1 MTGHIAATRSRNEA
15 AVVSHRQN
23 IANLSVLVALGAIS
37 GCMWF
42 LATPPRRF
50 FWLAWFAMI
59 PVFIGLDRAQ
69 NWRQAALV
77 SWVAGTVTSLGGFSW
92 MALLLERFAGL
103 PRVVAS
109 GGLLLFCLYQ
119 GVTCLLF
126 GIVAYRI
133 RRHTNL
139 PMTFLAPVIFVTFE
153 WLVPLLFPWY
163 LAITQAQ
170 HPGLIQIADLT
181 GPLGVSA
188 LLLVA
193 NGLVYDLATKRRGA
207 IKTAA
212 VGLLLIAAAL
222 IYGRVRIRHFD
233 ALAADAPKL
242 AIGIVQPNIAYNQKG
257 ELHPNFRLEQLQAL
271 QEQSRRLQQEGAQL
285 IVWSETSYPYWL
297 PRNMTEDLPI
307 TDPRRVVRG
316 FTVPVIIGVNTYA
329 RGLGQWNSALLLDA
343 QGAITG
349 TYDKMDL
356 LAFGEALPSWLDF
369 EPVRKLIP
377 SGFGDFSRGEAAR
390 TLPYVSPDNRHVP
403 VGAVICYEDI
413 LPQVLRKVGA
423 LHPLLLVNLTNDAW
437 YGADLEPM
445 EHLALAVFG
454 SLEQRTSMVR
464 AVNSGIS
471 TFIDPNGRIVQKTE
485 AIDPILNPLPA
496 QSLLVHVPL
505 LPAGHTVFAKLG
517 NLFAYLCAALT
528 LILLAGTFRRS
539 AVANGSKGPARH

>member
-1 MTGHIAATRSRNEA
+1 MTATRQMARNESKRKG
-15 AVVSHRQN
+15 VSV
-23 IANLSVLVALGAIS
+23 IPLLLALGAIS

-42 LATPPRRF
+42 MATPPRRF

-59 PVFIGLDRAQ
+59 PLFVGLDKAR

-103 PRVVAS
+103 PRIVAL

-119 GVTCLLF
+119 GITCLLF

-139 PMTFLAPVIFVTFE
+139 PMTLLAPVTFVTFE

-170 HPGLIQIADLT
+170 HPALIQVADLT
-181 GPLGVSA
+181 GPLGISA

-193 NGLVYDLATKRRGA
+193 NGVVYDLVTKHRGA
-207 IKTAA
+207 IRAAA
-212 VGLLLIAAAL
+212 VGLLLITAAL
-222 IYGRVRIRHFD
+222 IYGHVRIRHFD
-233 ALAADAPKL
+233 ALAAIAPKL
-242 AIGIVQPNIAYNQKG
+242 AVGIVQPNIPYNQKG

-271 QEQSRRLQQEGAQL
+271 QEQSRELQEEGAQL

-316 FTVPVIIGVNTYA
+316 FNVPVIIGVNTYA
-329 RGLGQWNSALLLDA
+329 RGVGHWNSALLLDA

-349 TYDKMDL
+349 TYDKIDL
-356 LAFGEALPSWLDF
+356 LAFGEALPAWLDF
-369 EPVRKLIP
+369 KTVRKLIP
-377 SGFGDFSRGEAAR
+377 SGFGDFSPGETAR
-390 TLPYVSPDNRHVP
+390 TLPYVSPDNRHIP
-403 VGAVICYEDI
+403 VGAVICYEDL

-445 EHLALAVFG
+445 EHLALAAFG
-454 SLEQRTSMVR
+454 SVEQRTSMIR

-471 TFIDPNGRIVQKTE
+471 TFIDPNGRIAQRTE
-485 AIDPILNPLPA
+485 AIDPILNPRPA

-528 LILLAGTFRRS
+528 LILLAGTFRRGGMEKDRKPRS
-539 AVANGSKGPARH
+539 R

>member
-1 MTGHIAATRSRNEA
+1 M
-15 AVVSHRQN
+15 
-23 IANLSVLVALGAIS
+23 
-37 GCMWF
+37 
-42 LATPPRRF
+42 
-50 FWLAWFAMI
+50 
-59 PVFIGLDRAQ
+59 
-69 NWRQAALV
+69 
-77 SWVAGTVTSLGGFSW
+77 
-92 MALLLERFAGL
+92 
-103 PRVVAS
+103 
-109 GGLLLFCLYQ
+109 LLFCLYQ

-126 GIVAYRI
+126 GIVTYRI
-133 RRHTNL
+133 RRQSNL
-139 PMTFLAPVIFVTFE
+139 PMTFLASVIFVTFE

-181 GPLGVSA
+181 GPLGISA
-188 LLLVA
+188 LLLIA
-193 NGLVYDLATKRRGA
+193 NGVIYDLATKRRGA
-207 IKTAA
+207 IQAA
-212 VGLLLIAAAL
+212 SLGLLLIAAAL

-233 ALAADAPKL
+233 ALAAHAPKL

-271 QEQSRRLQQEGAQL
+271 QEQSRSLQQEGAQL

-329 RGLGQWNSALLLDA
+329 RGVGQWNSALLLDA

-349 TYDKMDL
+349 TYDKIDL

-369 EPVRKLIP
+369 KPVRKLIP

-390 TLPYVSPDNRHVP
+390 TLPYVSPDNRHIA

-413 LPQVLRKVGA
+413 LPQILRKVGA

-437 YGADLEPM
+437 YGAGLEPM

-454 SLEQRTSMVR
+454 SVEQRTSMVR

-471 TFIDPNGRIVQKTE
+471 TFIDPNGRIVEKTE
-485 AIDPILNPLPA
+485 AIDPILNPRPA

-517 NLFAYLCAALT
+517 NLFAYLCATLT

-539 AVANGSKGPARH
+539 AIAKEQKDRSHSRVVQ